1 MTSNLCYFT
10 NPPLQ
15 VDDYTYFINLAADL
29 RAGTPFIFFCKD
41 LVKAATLITTINASP
56 DTKKLYVNDQIVL
69 APALALV
76 KNQRKKHLSV
86 CSLCVCER
94 YLQLLQHS
102 HSHIIVFSNRAD
114 LPHFRPNDAD
124 KEVKDVLFPNKGAVS
139 TTW

>member
-29 RAGTPFIFFCKD
+29 HAGTPFIFFCKD

-86 CSLCVCER
+86 CSLCV
-94 YLQLLQHS
+94 
-102 HSHIIVFSNRAD
+102 
-114 LPHFRPNDAD
+114 
-124 KEVKDVLFPNKGAVS
+124 
-139 TTW
+139 